1 MAEHDEILAEVRA
14 SPMRRGVGLLVIWCL
29 GALLLWLVLTRS
41 PANAGFQLLLIAIGL
56 GALWVG
62 EMLRR
67 ATTQAIELTQEGLR
81 TSDGEVIVPWDQIA
95 SVDRGAFAFK
105 PSNGFIL
112 RLVSRAPLRWR
123 PGLWW
128 RWGRR
133 VGVGGVT
140 PGTQTKAMADIIG
153 LRLQSDRAARQDS
166 L

>member
-1 MAEHDEILAEVRA
+1 MAEGDEILAVVRA
-14 SPMRRGVGLLVIWCL
+14 SPMRRGLGLAVLWCL
-29 GALLLWLVLTRS
+29 GALLLWLVVTRP
-41 PANAGFQLLLIAIGL
+41 PANAGFQLLLIAVGL

-67 ATTQAIELTQEGLR
+67 ATTQAVELTQEGLR
-81 TSDGEVIVPWDQIA
+81 TSDGEVIAPWDQIA

-112 RLVSRAPLRWR
+112 RLASRAPLRWQ

-140 PGTQTKAMADIIG
+140 PGPQTKAMADIIG
-153 LRLQSDRAARQDS
+153 VRLEADRAG
-166 L
+166 

>member
-1 MAEHDEILAEVRA
+1 MADDDEILAEVRA
-14 SPMRRGVGLLVIWCL
+14 SPIRRGVGLAVLWSL
-29 GALLLWLVLTRS
+29 GALLFWLALTRP
-41 PANAGFQLLLIAIGL
+41 PANAGFQVMLIAIGL

-67 ATTQAIELTQEGLR
+67 ATTQAVELTRAGLR
-81 TSDGEVIVPWDQIA
+81 TSDGEMIVPWDQID

-112 RLVSRAPLRWR
+112 RLASGAPLRWR

-140 PGTQTKAMADIIG
+140 PGAQTKTMADIIG
-153 LRLQSDRAARQDS
+153 LHLTTGRDVGQDG